1 MDVGASCFAVLASV
15 EHVLVVWLPGSVAIK
30 RPIEP
35 SALVSADCIFAVD
48 TTQET
53 PTRVAIKQS
62 VNMTPKSVAH

>member
-1 MDVGASCFAVLASV
+1 MQVVLQS
-15 EHVLVVWLPGSVAIK
+15 WLQLSIFWLFGSLGSVAIK

-48 TTQET
+48 TTQEI

-62 VNMTPKSVAH
+62 VNMRPKSVAH